1 MFWERE
7 FFVTLIPTN
16 GTVLLGDG
24 KTTLSIKGVGTVKC
38 KIGSNTLVL
47 QNVRYIPDLSESI
60 YSLFLH
66 VQSPFHKLESTF
78 DDGLYIIFPDFKTKA
93 IIGSHD
99 IYLGATPVVFNSS
112 HEYDSILPLPESSL
126 PCYHV
131 TNFQSDIDFETHQ
144 LDNILRD
151 L

>member
-1 MFWERE
+1 M
-7 FFVTLIPTN
+7 
-16 GTVLLGDG
+16 
-24 KTTLSIKGVGTVKC
+24 
-38 KIGSNTLVL
+38 VL

-66 VQSPFHKLESTF
+66 IQSPFQKLESTF

-99 IYLGATPVVFNSS
+99 IYLDATPVDFDSS
-112 HEYDSILPLPESSL
+112 NEPDSILPLPNSSL
-126 PCYHV
+126 LCRHF
-131 TNFQSDIDFETHQ
+131 TNFQSDINSEIQH

-151 L
+151 LRQYYATV